1 MLFLRV
7 FDTIPRHEHD
17 LADSVGAGRFCVG
30 HGRLRRAPLIA
41 DRQHVHDLL
50 RLRHNVL
57 GYAGDANSALRVIAQ
72 VQVRVLAVWEEQ
84 VANDLVVDLH
94 VRHLEADVLVS
105 LRLDGHEEVFKD
117 EDHDAWLVNVPSHRV
132 GLARTSRTIGENA
145 GVVAVNNGRDQL
157 RARARIDVCSADS
170 LIENSIKEVPLLA
183 RPMQDIGLLVVLFI
197 FHVHFVEDN
206 DELVLWL
213 NDFKVFRLDLFVG
226 HRTHSH
232 GDHHV

>member
-1 MLFLRV
+1 MG
-7 FDTIPRHEHD
+7 T
-17 LADSVGAGRFCVG
+17 GRFCVG
-30 HGRLRRAPLIA
+30 HGRLCRAPLIA

-50 RLRHNVL
+50 RLRHDVFS
-57 GYAGDANSALRVIAQ
+57 YAGDANSALRVIAK

-84 VANDLVVDLH
+84 VANDLIVDLDI
-94 VRHLEADVLVS
+94 RHLEADVLVS
-105 LRLDGHEEVFKD
+105 LRLDGHEEVFED
-117 EDHDAWLVNVPSHRV
+117 EDHDARLVNVPSHRV
-132 GLARTSRTIGENA
+132 GLTRTGRTIGENA
-145 GVVAVNNGRDQL
+145 GVVAVNDGWDQL
-157 RARARIDVCSADS
+157 RARARIDFSSADI
-170 LIENSIKEVPLLA
+170 LIEDSIKEVPLFA

-206 DELVLWL
+206 DELVLRL

>member
-30 HGRLRRAPLIA
+30 HGCFRRAPLIA
-41 DRQHVHDLL
+41 NCQHVHDLL
-50 RLRHNVL
+50 RLCHDVF
-57 GYAGDANSALRVIAQ
+57 GYASDANTALRVIAQ
-72 VQVRVLAVWEEQ
+72 VQVRVLAIWEEQ

-132 GLARTSRTIGENA
+132 SLARTSRTVGENA
-145 GVVAVNNGRDQL
+145 GVVAVDNGRDKL
-157 RARARIDVCSADS
+157 RARARIDFCSADS
-170 LIENSIKEVPLLA
+170 PIEDSIKEVPLFA

-197 FHVHFVEDN
+197 FHVHFVEDD

-232 GDHHV
+232 SDHHV